1 MSDTLSGPP
10 ARRASIDRV
19 TEALDVRNGRRAR
32 RESVRAA
39 LCDALLELVE
49 ETPFKDISVDDIA
62 RAAGIKRSA
71 FYVYF
76 SDKQDLLVATTA
88 ETAEALYREADRWWH
103 GEGPPEERLIEA
115 LTGMA
120 ELYERHGSLLRV
132 ATEVATYDDEL
143 RLFWRGI
150 VERFVAATETHLRH
164 EQEAGRVPRT
174 LDPRATAESLVWMAE
189 RCCYIYLASGER
201 SARELVG
208 SLGATWTAALYPA
221 PGQRDGRKRRS

>member
-1 MSDTLSGPP
+1 MVCVSDATEV
-10 ARRASIDRV
+10 RV
-19 TEALDVRNGRRAR
+19 GRRAR

-49 ETPFKDISVDDIA
+49 RMPFKEISVDDVTT
-62 RAAGIKRSA
+62 AAGIKRSA
-71 FYVYF
+71 FYIYF
-76 SDKQDLLVATTA
+76 SDKQDLLVATAA

-120 ELYERHGSLLRV
+120 ELYARHASLLRA
-132 ATEVATYDDEL
+132 ATEVSTYDNEV

-150 VERFVAATETHLRH
+150 VERFVEATASHLRD
-164 EQEAGRVPRT
+164 EQAARRVSLALEPQS
-174 LDPRATAESLVWMAE
+174 TAESLVWMAE

-201 SARELVG
+201 SARELVE

-221 PGQRDGRKRRS
+221 AARRGRGH

>member
-1 MSDTLSGPP
+1 VSDAT
-10 ARRASIDRV
+10 
-19 TEALDVRNGRRAR
+19 DVRDGRRAR

-39 LCDALLELVE
+39 LCDALLDLLE
-49 ETPFKDISVDDIA
+49 ETPFKDISVDDVA

-76 SDKQDLLVATTA
+76 SDKQELLVATTA

-103 GEGPPEERLIEA
+103 GKGRPEERLTEA
-115 LTGMA
+115 IAGMTS
-120 ELYERHGSLLRV
+120 LYERHGSLLRA

-150 VERFVAATETHLRH
+150 VERFIEATEAHLRD
-164 EQEAGRVPRT
+164 EQAAGRVPRA
-174 LDPRATAESLVWMAE
+174 LEARATAESLVWMAE
-189 RCCYIYLASGER
+189 RCCYIYLASGDR
-201 SARELVG
+201 SARELVE

-221 PGQRDGRKRRS
+221 AARGNGRVARPR